1 MLVPTTVS
9 GFTPATAMIATMK
22 MPTHMLDFPLSKA
35 SEEALVPSVSLVP
48 STLRALD
55 LKLLSASSIPA
66 AVPAVALNLPLTSTV
81 SPLSVKLRVSNL
93 LLVMLVPL
101 IAPTPTNTVALLV
114 ERSALVV
121 AWVEVLAST
130 VSALATMVT
139 RVRIVLLRP
148 NK

>member
-1 MLVPTTVS
+1 MLVPTTVNGS
-9 GFTPATAMIATMK
+9 TPATAMIATMK

-66 AVPAVALNLPLTSTV
+66 AVPVVALNLPLTTTV

-93 LLVMLVPL
+93 LLVMLVLL

-139 RVRIVLLRP
+139 RVRIVLLRL